1 MGGLVAMAVQLF
13 VAVTGLNSVDTFFAA
28 GFDYVRW
35 FGVVYLLY
43 LGAQRWR
50 GQAHSEIRG
59 RSARGYSSAVTQGFV
74 VALTN
79 PGTMLF
85 FVAFFPQFLNIDAAT
100 NPQLA
105 LMAGTFMMLTLIVDC
120 GYALLSSRL
129 GHRLHQ
135 PGHAAMRS
143 RLAGGILMVAAVAL
157 ALVNI

>member
-1 MGGLVAMAVQLF
+1 MGVQLF
-13 VAVTGLNSVDTFFAA
+13 VAVAGLNSVNAFFAA

-35 FGVVYLLY
+35 FGVAYLLY
-43 LGAQRWR
+43 LGVQRWR

-59 RSARGYSSAVTQGFV
+59 RVARGYRSAVTQGFV

-85 FVAFFPQFLNIDAAT
+85 FVAFFPQFLNADAAP

-105 LMAGTFMMLTLIVDC
+105 LMAGTFMILTLIVDSS
-120 GYALLSSRL
+120 YALLSSRL
-129 GHRLHQ
+129 GQRLHK
-135 PGHAAMRS
+135 PGQVAIRN
-143 RLAGGILMVAAVAL
+143 RLAGGILMAAALAL